1 MKQTCKDSC
10 CFSLYVTMVGNESWN
25 NTENILIT
33 HCISK
38 FLNIYKIFKASGQNV
53 VVVVG

>member
-10 CFSLYVTMVGNESWN
+10 CFSLYVTMVGNESWS